1 MALAPGLQVR
11 TLVRPGGRVT
21 TVVVRRRRTPISSAE
36 MRPPQSAEGEAPP
49 RQTAEP
55 GKRSLGGL
63 GGRAGFSR
71 PIVRALAALGSRAW
85 PLGRDGLAL
94 DGRRVPL
101 ARLVAEAN
109 RALAVR
115 GCPPIPYPGV
125 RPKEDRS
132 NEGGPRED
140 GPREGGPRE
149 GGR

>member
-1 MALAPGLQVR
+1 MSLAPGLQVR

-21 TVVVRRRRTPISSAE
+21 TVVVRRRRMPPFPSTE
-36 MRPPQSAEGEAPP
+36 MRTPPPAAGEAPP

-63 GGRAGFSR
+63 GGGFGGRAGFSR

-109 RALAVR
+109 RALTAR

-125 RPKEDRS
+125 RPKE
-132 NEGGPRED
+132 GGPK
-140 GPREGGPRE
+140 GGVR
-149 GGR
+149 